1 MRLSLILSLYIGR
14 QFLASFGVV
23 FAIFLGLI
31 FLLDIVEL
39 LRRASSHEDVGA
51 GLVLQMGLMK
61 LPFMGQQ
68 AFPFAVLFG
77 AMAAFWRLTR
87 NSELVVARAAGVSA
101 WQFLLPVLV
110 TAFLLGTIKIA
121 ALNPLASAL
130 LSNFDRLNATYL
142 KGQSNLLSV
151 SANGL
156 WLRQADDKNQSVIH
170 AASIGIDG
178 ADIKLNEVTIFV
190 YKGADKFRQRIDAK
204 SAELEDMG
212 WHLYA
217 VVIHDREKEL
227 PSRKDEAWFATDI
240 TVDNINDSF
249 APPET
254 LSFWDLP
261 GFINN
266 LERAGF
272 SAIRHRLYWHTL
284 LAAPLLLSAMILIA
298 ATFTL
303 RHSRVVNVT
312 YVVAGGILTGFL
324 LFFFSDI
331 VFALGTR
338 ESIPVVLAAWTPSG
352 VSTLLGLAMVF
363 HLEDG

>member
-1 MRLSLILSLYIGR
+1 LHLSTVLSTYIGR
-14 QFLASFGVV
+14 QFFVSFGII
-23 FAIFLGLI
+23 FFIFLGLI
-31 FLLDIVEL
+31 FLFDTVEL
-39 LRRASSHEDVGA
+39 LRRAASHENVGLA
-51 GLVLQMGLMK
+51 LVLQMSLMK

-77 AMAAFWRLTR
+77 GMATFWRLTR

-101 WQFLLPVLV
+101 WQFLFPVL
-110 TAFLLGTIKIA
+110 TAAFLLGVIKIT

-130 LSNFDRLNATYL
+130 LAKFDRLNATYL
-142 KGQSNLLSV
+142 QGQSNLLTV
-151 SANGL
+151 SPTGL
-156 WLRQADDKNQSVIH
+156 WLRQANEKNQSVIR
-170 AASIGIDG
+170 AASIDIDG
-178 ADIKLNEVTIFV
+178 ADINLKDVTIFV
-190 YKGADKFRQRIDAK
+190 YKGSDRFNQRIDAGT
-204 SAELEDMG
+204 AELEDKF
-212 WHLYA
+212 WHLKDA
-217 VVIHDREKEL
+217 VIHDRENEL
-227 PSRKDEAWFATDI
+227 PRRAAEHWFATDI

-261 GFINN
+261 GFISN
-266 LERAGF
+266 LDRAGF
-272 SAIRHRLYWHTL
+272 SATRHRLYWHTL
-284 LAAPLLLSAMILIA
+284 LAAPLLLCAMVLIA

-312 YVVAGGILTGFL
+312 YVVVGGILTGFV

-331 VFALGTR
+331 VFALGIR

-352 VSTLLGLAMVF
+352 ISMLLGLAMMF

>member
-1 MRLSLILSLYIGR
+1 M
-14 QFLASFGVV
+14 
-23 FAIFLGLI
+23 
-31 FLLDIVEL
+31 
-39 LRRASSHEDVGA
+39 
-51 GLVLQMGLMK
+51 
-61 LPFMGQQ
+61 
-68 AFPFAVLFG
+68 
-77 AMAAFWRLTR
+77 
-87 NSELVVARAAGVSA
+87 
-101 WQFLLPVLV
+101 
-110 TAFLLGTIKIA
+110 
-121 ALNPLASAL
+121 
-130 LSNFDRLNATYL
+130 
-142 KGQSNLLSV
+142 
-151 SANGL
+151 
-156 WLRQADDKNQSVIH
+156 DDK
-170 AASIGIDG
+170 
-178 ADIKLNEVTIFV
+178 F
-190 YKGADKFRQRIDAK
+190 
-204 SAELEDMG
+204 
-212 WHLYA
+212 WHLYE

-284 LAAPLLLSAMILIA
+284 LAAPLLLCAMILIA

-303 RHSRVVNVT
+303 RHSRVVNVP

>member
-14 QFLASFGVV
+14 NFLASFAVI
-23 FAIFLGLI
+23 FALFLGLI
-31 FLLDIVEL
+31 FLFDIVEL
-39 LRRASSHEDVGA
+39 LRRAASHENVGV

-77 AMAAFWRLTR
+77 GMAAFWRLTR

-130 LSNFDRLNATYL
+130 LSNFDRMNAAYL

-156 WLRQADDKNQSVIH
+156 WLRQADDKDQSVIH
-170 AASIGIDG
+170 AASINIDG
-178 ADIKLNEVTIFV
+178 ADITLNQVTIFV
-190 YKGADKFRQRIDAK
+190 YKGVDKFAQRLDAK
-204 SAELEDMG
+204 SGVLEDRF
-212 WHLYA
+212 WHLRGVTIY
-217 VVIHDREKEL
+217 DREREL
-227 PSRKDEAWFATDI
+227 PVQKAEHWFATDI

-261 GFINN
+261 GFIAN
-266 LERAGF
+266 LDRAGF
-272 SAIRHRLYWHTL
+272 SAIRHRLYWHSL
-284 LAAPLLLSAMILIA
+284 LAAPLLLCAMVLIA

-312 YVVAGGILTGFL
+312 YVVAGGIVTGFL

-352 VSTLLGLAMVF
+352 VSTLLGLAMMF

>member
-14 QFLASFGVV
+14 HFLASFGVIFV
-23 FAIFLGLI
+23 IFLGLI
-31 FLLDIVEL
+31 FLLDTVEL
-39 LRRASSHEDVGA
+39 LRRASSHENVGA

-77 AMAAFWRLTR
+77 GMAAFWRLTR

-110 TAFLLGTIKIA
+110 VAFLLGVIKIA
-121 ALNPLASAL
+121 VLNPLASAM
-130 LSNFDRLNATYL
+130 LSKFDRLNSTYL
-142 KGQSNLLSV
+142 KGQSNLLTV

-156 WLRQADDKNQSVIH
+156 WLRQANEKNQSVIH
-170 AASIGIDG
+170 AASIDIDG
-178 ADIKLNEVTIFV
+178 VDINLNEVIIFV
-190 YKGADKFRQRIDAK
+190 YQGADKFARRIDAK
-204 SAELEDMG
+204 SGALEDG
-212 WHLYA
+212 FWHLNL
-217 VVIHDREKEL
+217 VTIHDRETEL
-227 PSRKDEAWFATDI
+227 PSRKAEHWFATDI

-254 LSFWDLP
+254 LSFWNLP
-261 GFINN
+261 GFISN

-284 LAAPLLLSAMILIA
+284 LAAPLLLCAMILIA

-331 VFALGTR
+331 VFALGIR

-352 VSTLLGLAMVF
+352 VSTLLGLAMMF

>member
-1 MRLSLILSLYIGR
+1 M
-14 QFLASFGVV
+14 
-23 FAIFLGLI
+23 
-31 FLLDIVEL
+31 
-39 LRRASSHEDVGA
+39 
-51 GLVLQMGLMK
+51 
-61 LPFMGQQ
+61 
-68 AFPFAVLFG
+68 
-77 AMAAFWRLTR
+77 
-87 NSELVVARAAGVSA
+87 
-101 WQFLLPVLV
+101 
-110 TAFLLGTIKIA
+110 
-121 ALNPLASAL
+121 
-130 LSNFDRLNATYL
+130 
-142 KGQSNLLSV
+142 SV

-178 ADIKLNEVTIFV
+178 ADITLNRVTIFV
-190 YKGADKFRQRIDAK
+190 YKGADKFAQRLDAK
-204 SAELEDMG
+204 TGELEDRF
-212 WHLYA
+212 WHLRG
-217 VVIHDREKEL
+217 VTIHDREREL
-227 PSRKDEAWFATDI
+227 PVHKAEHWFATDI

-261 GFINN
+261 GFIEN
-266 LERAGF
+266 LDRAGF
-272 SAIRHRLYWHTL
+272 SAIRHRLYWHSL
-284 LAAPLLLSAMILIA
+284 LAAPLLLCAMVLIA

-324 LFFFSDI
+324 LFFFSEI